1 MTFIQDIVDAA
12 SKGPAGLEEADRL
25 ALLHAAEKLSLALE
39 NPLEKSIRLFFSLY
53 DPIAI
58 RIGVDL
64 NLIDIALANNGPITA
79 AALAEKSKADIELI
93 HRILRLLVSTEV
105 FTLTAT
111 EPEKQYTP
119 APFGHA
125 LATGSPL
132 RSAVLHF
139 SQLMPATAFMPDYFA
154 KNGYT
159 NPSDARTGPFS
170 FAYQCNGESYFDF
183 IARPGAESA
192 RMATAFNE
200 TMALQKA
207 GEEETFVTSYP
218 VSTRLAPSSS
228 SAASAASRILFVDIG
243 GGVGHQL
250 VKFQARAASLPGTY
264 VLLDLAGVVAQ
275 APALPG
281 VTKLAHSFFEPL
293 PAQIHGAKAFYLR
306 MILHDWPA
314 MQATTILRNIVA
326 AMAHDSVLLIHEL
339 ILPETGT
346 GHFEARMDWHM
357 MNIGAL
363 QRTEGQWRDLVGSVG
378 LEINGI
384 WWEEEGT
391 RGRRALIECGLRE

>member
-1 MTFIQDIVDAA
+1 
-12 SKGPAGLEEADRL
+12 
-25 ALLHAAEKLSLALE
+25 
-39 NPLEKSIRLFFSLY
+39 
-53 DPIAI
+53 
-58 RIGVDL
+58 
-64 NLIDIALANNGPITA
+64 
-79 AALAEKSKADIELI
+79 
-93 HRILRLLVSTEV
+93 
-105 FTLTAT
+105 
-111 EPEKQYTP
+111 
-119 APFGHA
+119 
-125 LATGSPL
+125 
-132 RSAVLHF
+132 
-139 SQLMPATAFMPDYFA
+139 MPDYFA

-170 FAYQCNGESYFDF
+170 FAYQCNGETYFDF

-192 RMATAFNE
+192 RMATAFHE
-200 TMALQKA
+200 TMALQKT

-218 VSTRLAPSSS
+218 VDTRLAPSS

-250 VKFQARAASLPGTY
+250 VKFQARASSLPGTC
-264 VLLDLAGVVAQ
+264 VLLDLPGVLAQ
-275 APALPG
+275 APSLPN

-326 AMAHDSVLLIHEL
+326 AMAQDSVLLIHEV

-346 GHFEARMDWHM
+346 GHFEAKMDWHL

-363 QRTEGQWRDLVGSVG
+363 ERTEGQWRELVGSVG

-391 RGRRALIECGLRE
+391 RGRRALIECGLKE